1 VAEDPRLFQANER
14 TLLAWLRTGVSLITF
29 GFVIARTSVW
39 VRKDEPLTATRGADL
54 IGALFVLLGA
64 LTEIVGIARFLRT
77 RRALLAGELAPL
89 GATEIVA
96 IGGSVALLGL
106 LLTLY
111 ALI

>member
-1 VAEDPRLFQANER
+1 MAEDPRLFQANER

-64 LTEIVGIARFLRT
+64 LTEIVGVTRFLRT
-77 RRALLAGELAPL
+77 RAALLAGRPAPP

-96 IGGSVALLGL
+96 IGASVAMLGL
-106 LLTLY
+106 LLTAY